1 MRAMT
6 MKVINGKLRTARLSG
21 SAEINTDR
29 VRMPPKIVIGLK
41 ECNLISGLSKT
52 VGEGHT

>member
-1 MRAMT
+1 MT